1 MKIYTIML
9 NESWRLKMDKKI
21 KNGCLLLGLIFIF
34 AVISIYIYISKQNNI
49 NRLINKNWEISL
61 PDCESFEILKREFE
75 EFLFEGEVII
85 NMKYAQS
92 DIDEL
97 LKEFEWITEEKVIK
111 ENIQKCNEIL
121 KISNTFL
128 NKLELSIGNNKFF
141 FKFRKSEYLILV
153 FNPDDNNLMIIME
166 SY

>member
-1 MKIYTIML
+1 M
-9 NESWRLKMDKKI
+9 
-21 KNGCLLLGLIFIF
+21 
-34 AVISIYIYISKQNNI
+34 
-49 NRLINKNWEISL
+49 
-61 PDCESFEILKREFE
+61 KREFE